1 MSTWKVEL
9 DQSNYLTKAD
19 LNKAN
24 SFDTSKFAKKT
35 DLASLKSDIDRLH
48 IERLKAD
55 SGDVSKLSNVANNE
69 IVKKTH
75 KLVTKVNI
83 IIPVNLFWKLN
94 IKLIKV
100 GPENEIPDTSGLV
113 EKTDYNTIIIEIEV
127 NIPNTTGLATTA
139 AFDAVGNK
147 IPNVN
152 NLVKKGTFYD
162 PKTSDIEQKYF
173 STSDYNKFTNK
184 IINWWKDKM
193 KWIS

>member
-9 DQSNYLTKAD
+9 DQSNDLTKAD

-55 SGDVSKLSNVANNE
+55 SADVSKLSNVANNE

-83 IIPVNLFWKLN
+83 IIPVNLFWKLS
-94 IKLIKV
+94 IKLIK
-100 GPENEIPDTSGLV
+100 
-113 EKTDYNTIIIEIEV
+113 
-127 NIPNTTGLATTA
+127 
-139 AFDAVGNK
+139 
-147 IPNVN
+147 
-152 NLVKKGTFYD
+152 
-162 PKTSDIEQKYF
+162 
-173 STSDYNKFTNK
+173 
-184 IINWWKDKM
+184 
-193 KWIS
+193 